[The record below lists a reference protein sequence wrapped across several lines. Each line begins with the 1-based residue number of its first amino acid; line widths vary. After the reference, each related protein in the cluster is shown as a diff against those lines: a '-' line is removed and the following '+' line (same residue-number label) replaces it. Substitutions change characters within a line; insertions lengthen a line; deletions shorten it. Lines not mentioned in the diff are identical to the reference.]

1 MAQANQDTKNVLL
14 INWIG
19 TLFLGFIP
27 CLILFLT
34 KKDDKLVLD
43 QSKEALNWSIKA
55 MIGYFACTFLIGFL
69 TALFSFGLL
78 GIVTLAMAALGIAHI
93 VFCIMGAVAVS
104 NKTPFR
110 VPFAIRLIK

>member
-43 QSKEALNWSIKA
+43 QSKEALNWSITA
-55 MIGYFACTFLIGFL
+55 MIGYFACTFLI
-69 TALFSFGLL
+69 LL
-78 GIVTLAMAALGIAHI
+78 KNLEA
-93 VFCIMGAVAVS
+93 
-104 NKTPFR
+104 
-110 VPFAIRLIK
+110 